1 MKAFVHGR
9 AVLLLVLF
17 ALAGAWPMIAWAM
30 KPDPHAAPTAPAH
43 GAPAAPHGASDPHA
57 ATNGS
62 GPAPHG
68 DEHAGDEHGHWPPP
82 GINWTNFSDKDR
94 PPFAAMLVNFALLVG
109 LYYTLG
115 KKPIAEALLSRRAA
129 VAKEIE
135 EAQRMKREAE
145 KRAEQYQEKLGNL
158 EEELVTAKAALVE
171 AGKGEKERIVRE
183 AEEKAARM
191 QKDAEFLVEQEM
203 RQMQQD
209 LWREAVE
216 KATATAED
224 LLRKR
229 VTDAD
234 QERLAEEYLSELGR
248 RPLAP
253 SASGVKAG
261 AS

>member
-1 MKAFVHGR
+1 MRPFSRPR

-30 KPDPHAAPTAPAH
+30 KPDPHAPAH
-43 GAPAAPHGASDPHA
+43 GAPAHGPAAPAHGPAADPHA
-57 ATNGS
+57 APGA
-62 GPAPHG
+62 APHG
-68 DEHAGDEHGHWPPP
+68 DDHAAGGEHAHWPPP
-82 GINWTNFSDKDR
+82 GINWTDFGDKDR
-94 PPFAAMLVNFALLVG
+94 PPFAAMLVNFVLLAG

-115 KKPIAEALLSRRAA
+115 KKPIAEALVARRTA

-145 KRAEQYQEKLGNL
+145 KRAEQYQDKLGRL
-158 EEELVTAKAALVE
+158 EEELVTARAALVE
-171 AGKGEKERIVRE
+171 AGKGEKERIVRD

-209 LWREAVE
+209 LWREQVE
-216 KATATAED
+216 RATATAED

-234 QERLAEEYLSELGR
+234 QERLAEEYLSELAK
-248 RPLAP
+248 RP
-253 SASGVKAG
+253 SGTAMTAKGG